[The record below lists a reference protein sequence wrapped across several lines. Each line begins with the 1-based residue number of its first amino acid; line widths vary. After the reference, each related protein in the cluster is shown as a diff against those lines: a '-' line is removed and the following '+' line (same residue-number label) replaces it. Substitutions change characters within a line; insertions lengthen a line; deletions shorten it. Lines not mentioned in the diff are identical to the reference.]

1 MRGAVALCL
10 LLLLAGCK
18 GVGDGSGPIGVTITY
33 NGSDDD
39 LQILECSAP
48 QLTAILHMEGGNDG
62 AVTSLVKWSSSNP
75 GLIDVSNGDIET
87 EPGSGSYF
95 AAGTVI
101 ARGAGNAV
109 IRADYVGL
117 SAAFSVTADPI
128 RNLRITPELTYLA
141 PGSVQTF
148 KLEADLYQD
157 EPSSD
162 VTSSA
167 TWRLP
172 SSSAPVNFVGTST
185 LQAASNPLGRTF
197 TLEAQLF
204 TCDRRA
210 QQVMQLAEV
219 TSLRLTHEQPEGL
232 RVPSGYSDELK
243 VEAVFSD
250 ASIPAQNVSGQVSV
264 KQVLGASDE
273 ASLTAGS
280 EALRLDGL
288 KLNYPVQYRLR
299 YEPLS
304 LEVLTRVVEFGD
316 IKLQSLR
323 VTPELSTLLYPQTAR
338 LEAYGSFADG
348 YERPVR
354 RDITWT
360 SLNTNLLNVVGTGT
374 DAGELTP
381 LRQKGKA
388 SIEASATNSA
398 GKVKAIADVVIEVP

>member
-1 MRGAVALCL
+1 MRGTAALCL
-10 LLLLAGCK
+10 LLSLTACK
-18 GVGDGSGPIGVTITY
+18 GVGDGSGPVGVTITY

-39 LQILECSAP
+39 LQILECSTP
-48 QLTAILHMEGGNDG
+48 QLTAILHMDGGSDG
-62 AVTSLVKWSSSNP
+62 AVTSLVTWSSSNP
-75 GLIDVSNGDIET
+75 GIIDVSNGDIET

-101 ARGAGNAV
+101 ARGAGSAV

-128 RNLRITPELTYLA
+128 RNLRITPALTYLA
-141 PGSVQTF
+141 PGSVQAF

-167 TWRLP
+167 IWRLP
-172 SSSAPVNFVGTST
+172 SSSAPVSFVGTST
-185 LQAASNPLGRTF
+185 LQAASSLSGRAF

-219 TSLRLTHEQPEGL
+219 TGLRLTHEQPEGL

-250 ASIPAQNVSGQVSV
+250 ASIPAQNISGQISF

-273 ASLTAGS
+273 ATLTVGS
-280 EALRLDGL
+280 EALRLSGL

-299 YEPLS
+299 YEPLAME
-304 LEVLTRVVEFGD
+304 LLTRVVEFGD

-338 LEAYGSFADG
+338 LDAYGSFADG

-360 SLNTNLLNVVGTGT
+360 SLKPELLTVVGTGT

-381 LRQKGKA
+381 SRQKGKV
-388 SIEASATNSA
+388 SVEASATNSE
-398 GKVKAIADVVIEVP
+398 GSLKAIADVVIDVP